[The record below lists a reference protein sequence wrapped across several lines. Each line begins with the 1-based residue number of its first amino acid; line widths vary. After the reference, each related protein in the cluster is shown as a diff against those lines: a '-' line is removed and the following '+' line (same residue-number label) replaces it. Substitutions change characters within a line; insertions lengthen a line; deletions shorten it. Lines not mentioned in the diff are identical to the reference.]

1 LRLRGRG
8 MPAQGERPAGD
19 QYLVFRI
26 DVPTPVSDEARALY
40 AQLAALPH
48 ASVRRDLEGG
58 R

>member
-1 LRLRGRG
+1 